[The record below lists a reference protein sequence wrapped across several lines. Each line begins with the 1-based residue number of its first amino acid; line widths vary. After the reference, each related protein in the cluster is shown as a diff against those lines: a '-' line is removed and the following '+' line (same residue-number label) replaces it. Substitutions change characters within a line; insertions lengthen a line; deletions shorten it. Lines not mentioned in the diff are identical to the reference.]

1 MRALIEYLELL
12 RGTVALW
19 WRFFPILGFWFLTGW
34 ALREFAIQATVV
46 LGAKNP
52 IPANLIFVLG
62 LVAWVVC
69 LVLMIGSLGPAL
81 RFDKNPMLKTQFAG
95 LSSEHSRQDLLA
107 HGATP
112 FLAVYALGGFAAEQV
127 GAVQQSALLWLGADF
142 LGLQPVRFEQ
152 WPTYLGILVAAWI
165 LLRLIGLLHA
175 RRPGTL
181 TGIGQVIAKGT
192 VVLSAFIV
200 VTEFMRR
207 AGDWITT
214 RVVWDWV
221 EAARR
226 GFLDVLPD
234 WHLPLI
240 ELALPAALDQF
251 VFTVIPGIL
260 GAALLPLTWLALTAC
275 VFGWRDLT
283 SNPLGTT
290 ETEQALLARG
300 DRVAA
305 SRIGQR
311 VRGAFAAG
319 PLRLAWRQV
328 QGKAPVRDIPIAIQD
343 RSFDADGSLFY
354 PDARAIFDEYAGP
367 FVPESPVPPAWN
379 PEFFGNTLIA
389 NGRTWPFLDVEQRRY
404 RLRLLNGCN
413 SRFLILDFSGIPGVK
428 VALVGND
435 GGFLPEVHDVMA
447 DGGRLLLGTA
457 ERADVIVDFHEVPHG
472 NHVLGNVGPDEPYG
486 GGEPGTDFEVAAAG
500 TTGRVLQFR
509 VGPRRGAD
517 GSTPIEFLRLPA
529 RAALPAEV
537 RTRRVA
543 LLEHEHGTGDEGAP
557 TAALLG
563 TLDEGD
569 GRIVAVARTWMD
581 AVTETPAA
589 GDTEV
594 WEIFNFT
601 PDAHTVHVHEVLF
614 EVVGRQDF
622 TLVDD
627 RLEMSAEHPVHP
639 GERGRK
645 DTVIAYPGQVTRIRA
660 RFSTAGQY
668 VWHCHVLEH
677 EDNEMMRPYRIG
689 PVQPGQPGA

>member
-214 RVVWDWV
+214 RVLWDWV

-328 QGKAPVRDIPIAIQD
+328 QGLAEDYLPLGQGARII
-343 RSFDADGSLFY
+343 
-354 PDARAIFDEYAGP
+354 ARAGAH
-367 FVPESPVPPAWN
+367 FVAAYLVASA
-379 PEFFGNTLIA
+379 TLA
-389 NGRTWPFLDVEQRRY
+389 
-404 RLRLLNGCN
+404 LLERGA
-413 SRFLILDFSGIPGVK
+413 K
-428 VALVGND
+428 VALQELYGPQGLVSQM
-435 GGFLPEVHDVMA
+435 VA
-447 DGGRLLLGTA
+447 D
-457 ERADVIVDFHEVPHG
+457 P
-472 NHVLGNVGPDEPYG
+472 
-486 GGEPGTDFEVAAAG
+486 
-500 TTGRVLQFR
+500 
-509 VGPRRGAD
+509 
-517 GSTPIEFLRLPA
+517 FLRLPTALVFTTLSVALYA
-529 RAALPAEV
+529 RAFDRAILAASVGSGRVEPGNDEEV
-537 RTRRVA
+537 RLSPPQPVPATRSV
-543 LLEHEHGTGDEGAP
+543 ESP
-557 TAALLG
+557 
-563 TLDEGD
+563 
-569 GRIVAVARTWMD
+569 
-581 AVTETPAA
+581 PA
-589 GDTEV
+589 D
-594 WEIFNFT
+594 
-601 PDAHTVHVHEVLF
+601 
-614 EVVGRQDF
+614 
-622 TLVDD
+622 
-627 RLEMSAEHPVHP
+627 
-639 GERGRK
+639 
-645 DTVIAYPGQVTRIRA
+645 
-660 RFSTAGQY
+660 
-668 VWHCHVLEH
+668 
-677 EDNEMMRPYRIG
+677 
-689 PVQPGQPGA
+689 